1 MFQIKIMKYIDN
13 IGDLVLYKNNQF
25 IAFNKPPTVPV
36 QADKTGDTSLLQLAE
51 IYTKSKLDL
60 VHRIDRPASGV
71 VLMAKNKKALAAA
84 NRQFQERT
92 IEKTY
97 LAVVKNLPEPIN
109 GELVHFLKKDGRRN
123 RAVIEEDAT
132 KGGKK
137 AVLNYEHLASSD
149 NYHLLKIE
157 LQTGRFHQIRAQLA
171 AANNAIKGDVKY
183 GFRRSNFDRSIQL
196 HAWQLR
202 FTHPVSGER
211 ETIIAP
217 PPDDTIW
224 AAFDFDYGQ

>member
-1 MFQIKIMKYIDN
+1 MSKIDN
-13 IGDLVLYKNNQF
+13 IGELVLYKNNQF

-71 VLMAKNKKALAAA
+71 VLIAKNKKSLAAVQ
-84 NRQFQERT
+84 RQFQERT
-92 IEKTY
+92 IKKTY
-97 LAVVKNLPEPIN
+97 LAVVKNLPESAS
-109 GELVHFLKKDGRRN
+109 GELVHFLKKNGRRN
-123 RAVIEEDAT
+123 RSVVQSDAT

-137 AVLNYEHLASSD
+137 AALTYEVLGSSD

-171 AANNAIKGDVKY
+171 AMDNPIKGDVKY
-183 GFRRSNFDRSIQL
+183 GFRRNNSDRSIQL
-196 HAWQLR
+196 HAWKLR

-211 ETIIAP
+211 ETIVAP
-217 PPDDTIW
+217 PPADSIW
-224 AAFDFDYGQ
+224 AAFGHSFE